1 MQRQPAV
8 SQKREA
14 EIMSRLARIAAG
26 IARIRR
32 DEIREDSSVRQ
43 IRPHAQAEALA
54 PNQYPAIGDAA
65 EIVAGTQDD
74 ASLIRDGS
82 GTLTVMLA
90 LEGLARALPSM
101 S

>member
-1 MQRQPAV
+1 
-8 SQKREA
+8 
-14 EIMSRLARIAAG
+14 MSRLARIAAG

-54 PNQYPAIGDAA
+54 PNQSPAIGDAA

-90 LEGLARALPSM
+90 FEGLTRALPSM